1 MFGKER
7 GLKNGD
13 RFTKL
18 FYYKSVHVDVIHN
31 KFHQSIEAQNSQPGE
46 DNYHQKLNQRIVV

>member
-1 MFGKER
+1 MFGKDR

-13 RFTKL
+13 TFTKL
-18 FYYKSVHVDVIHN
+18 FYKSVYVDVLHS
-31 KFHQSIEAQNSQPGE
+31 KFHQSIEAQKSQPGE

>member
-18 FYYKSVHVDVIHN
+18 FYKSVHVDVIHS

>member
-7 GLKNGD
+7 GLKNED
-13 RFTKL
+13 TFTKL
-18 FYYKSVHVDVIHN
+18 FYKSVYVDVLHS
-31 KFHQSIEAQNSQPGE
+31 KFHQSIGAQKSQPGE

>member
-13 RFTKL
+13 KFTKL
-18 FYYKSVHVDVIHN
+18 FYKSVYVDVLHS
-31 KFHQSIEAQNSQPGE
+31 KFHQSIGAQKSQPGE